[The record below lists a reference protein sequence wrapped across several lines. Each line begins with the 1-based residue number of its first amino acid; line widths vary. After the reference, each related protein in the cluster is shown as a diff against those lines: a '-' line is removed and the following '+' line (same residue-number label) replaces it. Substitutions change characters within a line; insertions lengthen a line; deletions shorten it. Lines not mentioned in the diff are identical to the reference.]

1 MNGFVSAAT
10 IRFPLYDA
18 FAVILVWGLLLSP
31 TLGRADSPKPRSP
44 GEEHPRVEPIQAE
57 NVFECLKA
65 CNASIEDAEDF
76 CRNLPDDNKKRK
88 ALCWSAI
95 YVGKAAC
102 QVFCRAE
109 FGPPIRHERLRP
121 IFTSPWG

>member
-1 MNGFVSAAT
+1 MRQGWKAMLSA
-10 IRFPLYDA
+10 
-18 FAVILVWGLLLSP
+18 VLLLSP
-31 TLGRADSPKPRSP
+31 VAGVADPPDKEQPDA
-44 GEEHPRVEPIQAE
+44 GPIQMT

-65 CNASIEDAEDF
+65 CNASIEEAEDY

-95 YVGKAAC
+95 YAGKAAC

-109 FGPPIRHERLRP
+109 FGPPIRH
-121 IFTSPWG
+121 

>member
-1 MNGFVSAAT
+1 MRQDWMALLSA
-10 IRFPLYDA
+10 
-18 FAVILVWGLLLSP
+18 GLLLVP
-31 TLGRADSPKPRSP
+31 EGGMA
-44 GEEHPRVEPIQAE
+44 GELEKERPDGGTIQMT

-65 CNASIEDAEDF
+65 CNASIEEAEDY

-95 YVGKAAC
+95 YAGKAAC

-109 FGPPIRHERLRP
+109 FGPPIRH
-121 IFTSPWG
+121 

>member
-1 MNGFVSAAT
+1 MLQAWKSM
-10 IRFPLYDA
+10 
-18 FAVILVWGLLLSP
+18 LVAGLLLSP
-31 TLGRADSPKPRSP
+31 TWGLAAEPK
-44 GEEHPRVEPIQAE
+44 GERRDGGTVEMT

-65 CNASIEDAEDF
+65 CNASIEEAEDY

-95 YVGKAAC
+95 YAGKAAC

-109 FGPPIRHERLRP
+109 FGPPIRH
-121 IFTSPWG
+121 